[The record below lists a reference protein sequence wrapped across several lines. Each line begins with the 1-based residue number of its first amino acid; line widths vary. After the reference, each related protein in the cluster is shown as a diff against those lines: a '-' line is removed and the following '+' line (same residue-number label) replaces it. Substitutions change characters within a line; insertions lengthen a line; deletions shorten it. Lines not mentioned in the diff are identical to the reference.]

1 MKCSGARD
9 TRKGVKPCGR
19 LVKPDKYDAFCSDLH
34 RQDALSFAGQEAYD
48 RHVDHFRAVAQTGDK
63 VLFKTYNGTARP
75 MFVSMIEAQKAKF
88 KEVYINKVCAEYAQG
103 VKNAWN
109 GVGTSD
115 SDTSAQVL
123 SDLQQ
128 VQERKQSFSKRK
140 SYEGLSN
147 LLFGGASSSLLL
159 TDGRGSSFSSKKS
172 RTESY
177 ASDLNYLEYSV
188 DEPQEV
194 QCDPTKVALPDDDD
208 ADLMSE

>member
-9 TRKGVKPCGR
+9 TRKGIKPCGR
-19 LVKPDKYDAFCSDLH
+19 LVKPDKCDAFCSVLH
-34 RQDALSFAGQEAYD
+34 REDALMFAGQEAYD
-48 RHVDHFRAVAQTGDK
+48 RHVQHFRAVAQAGDK
-63 VLFKTYNGTARP
+63 AMFKTFNETARP
-75 MFVSMIEAQKAKF
+75 MFVSMLEAQKAKL
-88 KEVYINKVCAEYAQG
+88 KEVYINTVCAEYAQG
-103 VKNAWN
+103 VKNAWS
-109 GVGTSD
+109 GVGSTSG
-115 SDTSAQVL
+115 DTSAQVL
-123 SDLQQ
+123 ADLQQ
-128 VQERKQSFSKRK
+128 VQEHRQSFSKRK

-172 RTESY
+172 RTGSY